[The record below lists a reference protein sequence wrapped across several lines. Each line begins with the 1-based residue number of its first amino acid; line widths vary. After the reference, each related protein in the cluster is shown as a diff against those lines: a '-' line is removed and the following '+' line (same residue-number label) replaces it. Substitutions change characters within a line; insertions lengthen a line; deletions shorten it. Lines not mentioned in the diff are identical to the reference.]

1 MGNECKKVERMNKRQ
16 RSSVQVAR
24 GGGIWSVLRD
34 KGRRAS
40 RVVET
45 DRVVYNKAGGR
56 FYVWPARTQKLNGS
70 KS

>member
-16 RSSVQVAR
+16 RASVQVAR
-24 GGGIWSVLRD
+24 GGGRWSVLRG

-45 DRVVYNKAGGR
+45 DRWFITRQVVDSMFGR
-56 FYVWPARTQKLNGS
+56 HAPKN
-70 KS
+70 